1 MSVSNPES
9 SKVDIMTARSVVH
22 ASFTITRTWNASPA
36 RVFEAFAKEDAK
48 SKWFSGG
55 GQWTLVSRS
64 FDFREGGIEI
74 LAGRW
79 ESGMVT
85 RFECV
90 YRDIV
95 PPSEKGEARIIY
107 TYNMFV
113 DDRKI
118 SVSQAAIEIKADGKG
133 TKFVLTEYGD
143 YLDGYDDAGS
153 REHGTGLL
161 MDALG
166 KSVES

>member
-1 MSVSNPES
+1 
-9 SKVDIMTARSVVH
+9 MTSRSIVH
-22 ASFTITRTWNASPA
+22 ASFTITRIWNASPA
-36 RVFEAFAKEDAK
+36 RVFEAFAKEEAK
-48 SKWFSGG
+48 DKWFSGPG
-55 GQWTLVSRS
+55 HWTLVSRS
-64 FDFREGGIEI
+64 FDFREGGVET

-85 RFECV
+85 RFDCV

-95 PPSEKGEARIIY
+95 PPSGTGDGRIIY

-118 SVSQAAIEIKADGKG
+118 SVSQVSIEIKAEGKG

-153 REHGTGLL
+153 REHGTNLL

-166 KSVES
+166 KSLDS

>member
-1 MSVSNPES
+1 
-9 SKVDIMTARSVVH
+9 MTSRSVVH

-36 RVFEAFAKEDAK
+36 RVFEAFAKEEAK
-48 SKWFSGG
+48 DKWFSGG
-55 GQWTLVSRS
+55 GNWTLVSRS
-64 FDFREGGIEI
+64 FDFREGGVES

-85 RFECV
+85 RFDCV

-95 PPSEKGEARIIY
+95 PPSGTGDGRIIY

-118 SVSQAAIEIKADGKG
+118 SVSQASIEIKAEGKG

-153 REHGTGLL
+153 REHGTNHL

-166 KSVES
+166 KSLEI